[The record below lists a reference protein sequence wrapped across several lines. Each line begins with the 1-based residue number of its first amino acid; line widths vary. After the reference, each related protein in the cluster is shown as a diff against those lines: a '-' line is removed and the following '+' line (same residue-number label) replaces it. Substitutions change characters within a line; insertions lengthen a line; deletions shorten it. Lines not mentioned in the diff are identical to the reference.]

1 MIGRNAMKLGF
12 VTAAAIAALGFSVAS
27 ATAESGRT
35 VDRLYILECGEVHA
49 PDQSRWSPG
58 VNVGKPIVNSDN
70 CYLIQHGADWL
81 LWDTGYS
88 DAIAAMPDGLTRGDT
103 VAFRKQSL
111 AAELAALNLT
121 PADIRYVAI
130 SHMHPD
136 HTGNVDLFATSTIV
150 IQRAEYDAIFA
161 APNPVFKPDH
171 TVMKLDGDWDVFG
184 DGSVTILST
193 PGHTPG
199 HESLLVRLE
208 KTGPVVLSGDAV
220 HFKDN
225 WDNRRVPSMNVDRD
239 KTLAS
244 MQRLADVMAEN
255 HAQLWINH
263 DKPQTDAQRHSPE
276 FYD

>member
-1 MIGRNAMKLGF
+1 MKSGMTTAPAIAVLGLSIAS
-12 VTAAAIAALGFSVAS
+12 AAA
-27 ATAESGRT
+27 AERT
-35 VDRLYILECGEVHA
+35 VDRLYVLNCGEVHA

-70 CYLIQHGADWL
+70 CYLIRHGKDWL
-81 LWDTGYS
+81 LWDTGYN
-88 DAIAAMPDGLTRGDT
+88 DGYAGKPDGTKSGDS
-103 VAFRKQSL
+103 VVFRKQSL
-111 AAELAALNLT
+111 AAELAALHLK

-136 HTGNVDLFATSTIV
+136 HTGNVDLFPTSTIV
-150 IQRAEYDAIFA
+150 MQRVEYDAILA
-161 APNPVFKPDH
+161 LPHPPFKPDH
-171 TVMKLDGDWDVFG
+171 TMLTLAGDWDVFG

-199 HESLLVRLE
+199 HESMLIRLK
-208 KTGPVVLSGDAV
+208 KTGNVMLSGDAV

-225 WDNRRVPSMNVDRD
+225 WDNRRVPSMNVDKD
-239 KTLAS
+239 KTLES
-244 MQRLADVMAEN
+244 MQRLADIMAKN

-263 DKPQTDAQRHSPE
+263 DKAESDTQRHSPQ

>member
-1 MIGRNAMKLGF
+1 MQLGI
-12 VTAAAIAALGFSVAS
+12 VTAAIATLALSIGA
-27 ATAESGRT
+27 AAAAGPRT
-35 VDRLYILECGEVHA
+35 IDRLYILQCGEAHA

-70 CYLIQHGADWL
+70 CYLIRHGKDWL

-111 AAELAALNLT
+111 AAELAALHVK
-121 PADIRYVAI
+121 PEAVRYVAI

-136 HTGNVDLFATSTIV
+136 HTGNVDLFAKSTIV
-150 IQRAEYDAIFA
+150 IQRAELDAIFA
-161 APNPVFKPDH
+161 APNPPFKPEH
-171 TVMKLDGDWDVFG
+171 NFVTLDGDWDVFG

-193 PGHTPG
+193 PGHTVG
-199 HESLLVRLE
+199 HESLLVRLK
-208 KTGPVVLSGDAV
+208 KTGAVVLSGDAV

-225 WDNRRVPSMNVDRD
+225 WDNRRVPSINFDKD

-244 MQRLADVMAEN
+244 MQRLADLMAQN

-263 DKPQTDAQRHSPE
+263 DKVQSDTQRHAPQ
-276 FYD
+276 FYE